1 MCCREAWASLRKAVR
16 ARRRHPADSAICK
29 ASGRELARAVEK
41 ALQHGPL
48 RLRIDEGAGGTA
60 GGELLLREAE
70 PEFLAALVDSMVR
83 GAPAPRGHEG

>member
-16 ARRRHPADSAICK
+16 ARRRHPADSAICR

-48 RLRIDEGAGGTA
+48 RLRIDEGAGG
-60 GGELLLREAE
+60 ELLLREAE
-70 PEFLAALVDSMVR
+70 PEFLAALVDSLVR